1 MPVACLVVP
10 SLALACELAQR
21 PQLQDHPVVL
31 TDEAGLRVAELTAS
45 AAQRSVRPGQTVREA
60 TALCPRITILEPHP
74 AQNRRVADAL
84 RDAMASVSP
93 IVEQPEPGAVFA
105 DLQGLDLL
113 YPQPG
118 DLERAILQAAPPAP
132 AARLGLA
139 NERFTAYVAAR
150 SAQPG
155 AAQRVAPGQSA
166 AFLAGKPI
174 AWLALPPDD
183 QERLQLFG
191 IETIG
196 ALAALPRHAVAAQF
210 GRAGEIAWQAA
221 TGADPTPIAADPFVH
236 TAVVESSRA
245 EPPLVS
251 QEAILHS
258 TQQLLRRA
266 LRHPR
271 ASGRFVRRLRLRIVL
286 EDDRLWERSQALRE
300 PMSDRDRLWLPIR
313 SALARAELAAPVVEI
328 ELELGALT
336 AESGRQPSL
345 FRDAARRREQ
355 LNEMARHLQVQRDT
369 TWRGRSP
376 LSQIVELEPWSRI
389 PERRYALIDYDP

>member
-10 SLALACELAQR
+10 SLALACELAHR

-31 TDEAGLRVAELTAS
+31 TDAAGLRVAELTAP
-45 AAQRSVRPGQTVREA
+45 AAQRNVRPGQTLREA

-74 AQNRRVADAL
+74 AQNRRFADAL

-93 IVEQPEPGAVFA
+93 IVEQPEPGAVCA
-105 DLQGLDLL
+105 DLRGLDLL

-118 DLERAILQAAPPAP
+118 DVERAILQAAPPAP
-132 AARLGLA
+132 AARLGVA
-139 NERFTAYVAAR
+139 DERFTAYVAAR
-150 SAQPG
+150 SAQQG
-155 AAQRVAPGQSA
+155 QAHRVPAGQSA
-166 AFLAGKPI
+166 AFLADKPT
-174 AWLALPPDD
+174 AWLPLPPDD
-183 QERLQLFG
+183 QERLHLFG
-191 IETIG
+191 IHTIG
-196 ALAALPRHAVAAQF
+196 ALAELPRHAVAAQF
-210 GRAGEIAWQAA
+210 GLAGETAWLAA
-221 TGADPTPIAADPFVH
+221 SGADPTPVAPDPFVH

-251 QEAILHS
+251 REAILHS

-271 ASGRFVRRLRLRIVL
+271 ASGRFVRRLRLRLVM
-286 EDDRLWERSQALRE
+286 EEDRLWERSQALRE

-313 SALARAELAAPVVEI
+313 SALERAELAGPVVEL

-345 FRDAARRREQ
+345 FRDGARRREQ
-355 LNEMARHLQVQRDT
+355 LNEMARHLKAQH
-369 TWRGRSP
+369 GRSP
-376 LSQIVELEPWSRI
+376 LSQIVPLEPWSRI
-389 PERRYALIDYDP
+389 PERRYALMDYDP